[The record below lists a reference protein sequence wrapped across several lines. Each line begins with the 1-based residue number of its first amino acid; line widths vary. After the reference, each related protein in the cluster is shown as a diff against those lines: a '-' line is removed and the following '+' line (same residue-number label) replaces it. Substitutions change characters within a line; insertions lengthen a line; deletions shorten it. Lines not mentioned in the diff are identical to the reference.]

1 MKNVIAL
8 SLAISAIA
16 GVSFAGQSLSSPSN
30 DSNPVAMVGIAFNF
44 GGKISKESLGLTVK
58 ILSSDRQDRVV
69 AAAGVTYFPWAPNK
83 FGLDIS
89 GGYNFEKVTALV
101 GYDLLN
107 MKPQASLGYANTYKP
122 NGATS
127 CPPGTVLIGQISGG
141 NPECGVI

>member
-1 MKNVIAL
+1 MKSVIAL
-8 SLAISAIA
+8 SLAIASIA
-16 GVSFAGQSLSSPSN
+16 TASTAAQIQQTPSN

-83 FGLDIS
+83 FGLDIG
-89 GGYNFEKVTALV
+89 GGYNFDKVTALV

-107 MKPQASLGYANTYKP
+107 KKPQASLGYTNTYKP
-122 NGATS
+122 EATIS
-127 CPPGTVLIGQISGG
+127 QPPV
-141 NPECGVI
+141 

>member
-1 MKNVIAL
+1 MKIAIAL
-8 SLAISAIA
+8 SLAIASIA
-16 GVSFAGQSLSSPSN
+16 TASTAGQIQQSPSN

-83 FGLDIS
+83 IGLDIG

-107 MKPQASLGYANTYKP
+107 KKPQASIGYTNTYKP
-122 NGATS
+122 DSAITCLPGYVLFGQNCVPIGA
-127 CPPGTVLIGQISGG
+127 P
-141 NPECGVI
+141 

>member
-1 MKNVIAL
+1 MKSIIAL
-8 SLAISAIA
+8 SLAIASIA
-16 GVSFAGQSLSSPSN
+16 TASTAAQIQQTPSN

-83 FGLDIS
+83 FGLDIG
-89 GGYNFEKVTALV
+89 GGYNFDKVTALV

-107 MKPQASLGYANTYKP
+107 KKPQASLGYTNTYKP
-122 NGATS
+122 EATIS
-127 CPPGTVLIGQISGG
+127 QPPV
-141 NPECGVI
+141 

>member
-1 MKNVIAL
+1 MKSIIAL
-8 SLAISAIA
+8 SLAIASIA
-16 GVSFAGQSLSSPSN
+16 TASTAAQIQQTPSN

-83 FGLDIS
+83 FGLDIG
-89 GGYNFEKVTALV
+89 GGYNFDKVTALV

-107 MKPQASLGYANTYKP
+107 KKPQASIGYTNTYKP
-122 NGATS
+122 NAAAPLT
-127 CPPGTVLIGQISGG
+127 CNPGFVLVGSV
-141 NPECGVI
+141 CLGV